1 MMFFL
6 IFILF
11 VTISVTVCFFLE
23 DVSDKKKEKIKNL
36 KDALSLCISQEIGS
50 HRAKDCFEIIQN
62 LNYFYFYKNLKLF
75 YISSGDK
82 IYILS
87 GSPETHYFFKS
98 MVISLGVKFVVTE
111 NDLPIWCFSCDS
123 ITESQRLKLF
133 DSINDL
139 EKFNDFLTNNLQNSF
154 LYDFQNYYVDIEF
167 QISKMFILVLR
178 NKKTKE
184 SNESIT
190 FKLNWIDTSVYVYI
204 EEFKEYLTYENL
216 DLCNQIRKKSVSL
229 KNNII
234 NCSLK
239 YCDLIK

>member
-1 MMFFL
+1 MLFFL

-11 VTISVTVCFFLE
+11 VTISVMVCFFWE
-23 DVSDKKKEKIKNL
+23 DVSDEKKEKIKNL

-50 HRAKDCFEIIQN
+50 HRAKDCSEIIQN

-87 GSPETHYFFKS
+87 GGPETHYFFKS

-133 DSINDL
+133 DSMNDL

-154 LYDFQNYYVDIEF
+154 LYDFQNYYVDIGF
-167 QISKMFILVLR
+167 QINKMFKLVLT
-178 NKKTKE
+178 NKKDQRE
-184 SNESIT
+184 IIAFRLEWVN
-190 FKLNWIDTSVYVYI
+190 TSVYVYI
-204 EEFKEYLTYENL
+204 EDFKEYLTYENL

-239 YCDLIK
+239 YCDLIKK

>member
-1 MMFFL
+1 MMLFFL

-11 VTISVTVCFFLE
+11 VTISVTVCFFRE
-23 DVSDKKKEKIKNL
+23 DVFDKKRKRKKIKNL
-36 KDALSLCISQEIGS
+36 KDAISLCISQEIGS
-50 HRAKDCFEIIQN
+50 HRVKDCSEVIQN

-87 GSPETHYFFKS
+87 GDPETHYFFKS
-98 MVISLGVKFVVTE
+98 MVISLGVKSVTE
-111 NDLPIWCFSCDS
+111 NDLPTWCFSCDS

-154 LYDFQNYYVDIEF
+154 LYDFQNYYVDIKF
-167 QISKMFILVLR
+167 RTSKMFILVLR
-178 NKKTKE
+178 NKETK
-184 SNESIT
+184 ESIT

-204 EEFKEYLTYENL
+204 EEFKEYLTRENL
-216 DLCNQIRKKSVSL
+216 DLCNQIRNKSVSL